1 MTNIHFLDPKPKGID
16 KFDSLSQNRLVKSIA
31 DYIIQND
38 DTKNTKRIV
47 MPRIIGIEGEW
58 GSGKS
63 NVIEMLKQSPLIAD
77 YNFYIY
83 NAWGNQEDLQ
93 RRSILEGLTN
103 RLVNDNKNLL
113 PKKTKVIL
121 KNGDTKTVTWK
132 GRLKY
137 LLASK
142 KEIET
147 NTIPQLNGWIA
158 LIILAII
165 FAPIFVNL
173 AKGIE
178 NHPFWQYL
186 VLLMPIFMV
195 VIGYIVVLISE
206 FKKGCIWKS
215 FPNALNRMLLVYKGK
230 EVHENKYETI
240 SSEEPTVEE
249 FRNWMKDIS
258 DGLTDNQKVVI
269 VFDDM
274 DRLPAEKVKR
284 LWSTI
289 HTFFAGEGFEHIW
302 VIIPFDRNHLA
313 NAFEENEQNHVIDYF
328 IQKTFPVVYRVAP
341 PLKKDFDT
349 VFMSYI
355 QEAFGKSEKE
365 EDLRF
370 VDRIYKLSEPKPNV
384 RAIISF
390 INEMVSLRQQWSV
403 EDIPLVHIAVYLIG
417 KRNFEKDPIDA
428 ILNAAYLDKLG
439 GLVKKDIKFQNSV
452 SALYYGVDVSDAL
465 QIPLEEFINGCIDG
479 KGEINTYAGNKNFIF
494 VLNDVI
500 DSIDATKI
508 DSTIKTIDQLDSNVP
523 QSIWLKLASRKKE
536 AGIKK
541 QEFDDSY
548 KTLII
553 WINENDG
560 QRILNDWYNL
570 IYNAENFDGGD
581 YYNAISS
588 AKHFIEEHHFKSKI
602 EIKSKS
608 VVPEQFINFLKV
620 GEYNYKDYKI
630 SCNPETLD
638 STLFNLK
645 ELKLDTAKSLHF
657 INGDNDYKFEK
668 LHEAIKAAFESSD
681 GVNFQNAGILFEAY
695 RNTSPADQVLPCK
708 LDHTKVNNLYTSIQ
722 NNNVFDDNHGR
733 SDLEA
738 MKIGFGDNVPMDG
751 ANIEN
756 IANIIDYYKN
766 YGGLLDLAAANNFPL
781 LRKVVE
787 IKIKKQNGQR
797 MSLEK
802 SLSIYEKIKN
812 AVDATDKE
820 ILSDFNRWF
829 GKTQKEE
836 FDELKVDKLV
846 PSTATFSAI
855 KEDDSNLAVY
865 LCKRIC
871 QTISEQSVDTLYSN
885 KTNEA
890 NYWNKAI
897 GIFLGSK
904 YMPEPSQNI
913 IDLAGKLLIDI
924 SDGSID
930 PTNLMMHMRII
941 FENVKSSQI
950 ASSIRESRDMFCN
963 NKVNISVA
971 KFKFLEKWLRESGDL
986 TERKGSVCD
995 EIISPIMAD
1004 GTCRSLIV
1012 ANSDF
1017 YKSIILGTNSSKLLV
1032 QMENLLKSV
1041 TDEAFINFAKSC
1053 GYELNKKKDK
1063 DKDKN

>member
-31 DYIIQND
+31 NYIIQND
-38 DTKNTKRIV
+38 DTKNTNRIV

-63 NVIEMLKQSPLIAD
+63 NVNEMLRHSPLISD
-77 YNFYIY
+77 YNFYVY

-103 RLVNDNKNLL
+103 RLVNDKEKNLL
-113 PKKTKVIL
+113 PKKTKITL
-121 KNGDTKTVTWK
+121 KNGETKIVSWK
-132 GRLKY
+132 ERLKY

-173 AKGIE
+173 AKGLESHTAWHYI
-178 NHPFWQYL
+178 
-186 VLLMPIFMV
+186 VLLIPIFMV
-195 VIGYIVVLISE
+195 LIGYIIVLISE
-206 FKKGCIWKS
+206 FNKGSQWKS
-215 FPNALNRMLLVYKGK
+215 FSTALNRMLLVYKGK

-258 DGLTDNQKVVI
+258 DGLTGQQKIII

-274 DRLPAEKVKR
+274 DRLPADKVKR

-289 HTFFAGEGFEHIW
+289 HTFFAGQGFERIW
-302 VIIPFDRNHLA
+302 VVIPFDRKHLA
-313 NAFEENEQNHVIDYF
+313 NAFEDSEQNHVIDYF

-355 QEAFGKSEKE
+355 QDAFGKSEKE

-384 RAIISF
+384 RAIMSF

-403 EDIPLVHIAVYLIG
+403 KDIPLVHIAVYLIG
-417 KRNFEKDPIDA
+417 KNDFEKDPIDA
-428 ILNAAYLDKLG
+428 ILNAAYLNKFG

-479 KGEINTYAGNKNFIF
+479 IGEINTYAGNKNFLF
-494 VLNDVI
+494 VLNNVI

-508 DSTIKTIDQLDSNVP
+508 DSTIKIIDQLDSDVP
-523 QSIWLKLASRKKE
+523 RSIWLKLATRKKE

-541 QEFDDSY
+541 QEFDESY
-548 KTLII
+548 KTLILRA
-553 WINENDG
+553 NVNDR
-560 QRILNDWYNL
+560 QEILNDWYSL
-570 IYNAENFDGGD
+570 IYNAEHFDGGD
-581 YYNAISS
+581 YYNAISI
-588 AKHFIEEHHFKSKI
+588 AKDYIEGLNFKCKI
-602 EIKSKS
+602 AIKDKS
-608 VVPEQFINFLKV
+608 VGPEQFINFLKV
-620 GEYNYKDYKI
+620 GKFNYKDYKI
-630 SCNPETLD
+630 SCNPDALDTTL
-638 STLFNLK
+638 SNLK
-645 ELKLDTAKSLHF
+645 ELKLDTAKSLCY
-657 INGDNDYKFEK
+657 IREDGDYKFNK
-668 LHEAIKAAFESSD
+668 LHEAIKDAYGSTD
-681 GVNFQNAGILFEAY
+681 GVNYQNAGILFAAY
-695 RNTSPADQVLPCK
+695 RNTSPTNQLLPCK

-722 NNNVFDDNHGR
+722 NNNVFDDDHGR

-738 MKIGFGDNVPMDG
+738 MKIGLGDNVSTEG
-751 ANIEN
+751 ADPEN
-756 IANIIDYYKN
+756 IADITDYYQN
-766 YGGLLDLAAANNFPL
+766 YGELLSLAAANNFPL

-812 AVDATDKE
+812 AIDVSDKE
-820 ILSDFNRWF
+820 ILADWNQWF
-829 GKTQKEE
+829 SEDEKEKLDKLE
-836 FDELKVDKLV
+836 VDKLV
-846 PSTATFSAI
+846 PSTATFTAI
-855 KEDDSNLAVY
+855 KVDESSLAKY
-865 LCKRIC
+865 LSERIC
-871 QTISEQSVDTLYSN
+871 ESLAEVGVDELYSN
-885 KTNEA
+885 KNTETY
-890 NYWNKAI
+890 YWNKAI
-897 GIFLGSK
+897 EIFLGSK

-913 IDLAGKLLIDI
+913 INLAGKLLLDI
-924 SDGSID
+924 SSGSID
-930 PTNLMMHMRII
+930 PTNLMTYKKVI
-941 FENVKSSQI
+941 FDNVRSSHI
-950 ASSIRESRDMFCN
+950 ASSIREARDTFCN
-963 NKVNISVA
+963 NQASISVA

-986 TERKGSVCD
+986 SERKGDVCD
-995 EIISPIMAD
+995 KIISPIITD
-1004 GTCRSLIV
+1004 GTCRNLIV
-1012 ANSDF
+1012 GNSNF
-1017 YKSIILGTNSSKLLV
+1017 YKSIILGNNSSMLKT
-1032 QMENLLKSV
+1032 QMENILNTV
-1041 TDEAFINFAKSC
+1041 TDEAFVNFAKSC
-1053 GYELNKKKDK
+1053 GYELKKKDK
-1063 DKDKN
+1063 DKN

>member
-31 DYIIQND
+31 NYIIQND
-38 DTKNTKRIV
+38 DTKNTNRIV

-63 NVIEMLKQSPLIAD
+63 NVIEMLKHSPLISD
-77 YNFYIY
+77 YNFYVY

-103 RLVNDNKNLL
+103 RLVNDKEKNLL
-113 PKKTKVIL
+113 PKKTKITL
-121 KNGDTKTVTWK
+121 KNGETKIVSWK
-132 GRLKY
+132 ERLKY

-173 AKGIE
+173 AKGLE
-178 NHPFWQYL
+178 SHPVWHCI

-195 VIGYIVVLISE
+195 LIGYIIVLISE
-206 FKKGCIWKS
+206 FNKGSQLKS
-215 FPNALNRMLLVYKGK
+215 FSTALNRMLLVYKGK

-258 DGLTDNQKVVI
+258 DGLTGQQKIVI

-274 DRLPAEKVKR
+274 DRLPADKVKR

-289 HTFFAGEGFEHIW
+289 HTFFAGQGFERIW
-302 VIIPFDRNHLA
+302 VVIPFDRKHLA
-313 NAFEENEQNHVIDYF
+313 NAFEDSEQNHVIDYF

-355 QEAFGKSEKE
+355 QDAFGKSEKE

-384 RAIISF
+384 RAIMSF

-403 EDIPLVHIAVYLIG
+403 KDIPLVHIAVYLIG
-417 KRNFEKDPIDA
+417 KNDFEKDPIDA
-428 ILNAAYLDKLG
+428 ILNAAYLNKLG

-465 QIPLEEFINGCIDG
+465 QIPLEEFINGCING
-479 KGEINTYAGNKNFIF
+479 KGEINTYAGNKNFLF
-494 VLNDVI
+494 VLNNVI

-508 DSTIKTIDQLDSNVP
+508 DSTIKIIDQLDSDVP
-523 QSIWLKLASRKKE
+523 RSIWLKLATRKKE

-541 QEFDDSY
+541 QEFDESY
-548 KTLII
+548 KILII
-553 WINENDG
+553 RANVNDRQG
-560 QRILNDWYNL
+560 ILNDWYSL

-588 AKHFIEEHHFKSKI
+588 AKDCIEDLNFKCKI
-602 EIKSKS
+602 AIKDKS
-608 VVPEQFINFLKV
+608 VGPEQFINFLEV
-620 GEYNYKDYKI
+620 GKFNYKDYKI
-630 SCNPETLD
+630 SCNPDALDTTL
-638 STLFNLK
+638 SNLK
-645 ELKLDTAKSLHF
+645 ELKLDTAKSLCY
-657 INGDNDYKFEK
+657 IREDGDYKFDK
-668 LHEAIKAAFESSD
+668 LHEAIKDAYGSTD
-681 GVNFQNAGILFEAY
+681 GVNYQNAGILFAAY
-695 RNTSPADQVLPCK
+695 RNTSPTNQLLPCK

-738 MKIGFGDNVPMDG
+738 MKIGMGDNVSTEG
-751 ANIEN
+751 ANPEN
-756 IANIIDYYKN
+756 IADITDYYQD
-766 YGGLLDLAAANNFPL
+766 YGELLSLAAANNFPL

-797 MSLEK
+797 MNLEK

-812 AVDATDKE
+812 AIDVSEKE
-820 ILSDFNRWF
+820 IFSDLDRWF
-829 GKTQKEE
+829 GNTKKEE
-836 FDELKVDKLV
+836 FDQLKINQLV
-846 PSTATFSAI
+846 PSIATFPAI
-855 KEDDSNLAVY
+855 KIDESSLAKY
-865 LCKRIC
+865 LSERIC
-871 QTISEQSVDTLYSN
+871 ESLAEVGVDELYSN
-885 KTNEA
+885 KNTETY
-890 NYWNKAI
+890 YWNKAI
-897 GIFLGSK
+897 EIFLGSK

-913 IDLAGKLLIDI
+913 INLAGKLLLDI
-924 SDGSID
+924 CTGSID
-930 PTNLMMHMRII
+930 PTNLMTYIKII
-941 FENVKSSQI
+941 FDNVRSSHI
-950 ASSIRESRDMFCN
+950 ASYVREARNMFCN
-963 NKVNISVA
+963 NQASISVV
-971 KFKFLEKWLRESGDL
+971 KFKFLERWLRESGDL
-986 TERKGSVCD
+986 SERKGDVCD
-995 EIISPIMAD
+995 KIISPVLSDA
-1004 GTCRSLIV
+1004 TCRSIMV
-1012 ANSDF
+1012 NSPNF
-1017 YKSIILGTNSSKLLV
+1017 YKSIIWGTESSKLLD

-1041 TDEAFINFAKSC
+1041 TDEAFVNFAKTC
-1053 GYELNKKKDK
+1053 GYELKKKEK
-1063 DKDKN
+1063 DKK